1 MKKTLL
7 ALLLAAPLTAWSSL
21 ITVNSFSN
29 IQYWTGSGT
38 NQAALVLQ
46 WNDGLAP
53 NSIAWGYRWNG
64 AATGF
69 QLLTAVAG
77 KTIVTEPAGGAVI
90 TNLFGADTNLTLTVE
105 RYGFG
110 DAVYSMVYSRAGI
123 TRTQEDWDS
132 GYWAYSLFGGNFQY
146 PVYDDQWNLVG
157 TNAYSVTGSSSYTN
171 VSWFTSPIGA
181 SARGLVNG
189 SWDAWSFAAGL
200 TNVPVAQPSA
210 AVPEPRVVGL
220 LLLAVVSILIRRL
233 CRHAC

>member
-1 MKKTLL
+1 MKRILVAL
-7 ALLLAAPLTAWSSL
+7 ALAAPFTAKSQL
-21 ITVNSFSN
+21 ITSFSD
-29 IQYWTGSGT
+29 IKQWTGSGT

-53 NSIAWGYRWNG
+53 TSLAWGYRWNG

-77 KTIVTEPAGGAVI
+77 KTIVREPAGGAVI

-132 GYWAYSLFGGNFQY
+132 GYWAYSIFGGNFQY
-146 PVYDDQWNLVG
+146 PVYDDEWNLIG
-157 TNAYSVTGSSSYTN
+157 TNTYATLGSTVYSN

-189 SWDAWSFAAGL
+189 SWDSWSFAAGL
-200 TNVPVAQPSA
+200 TNVPVAQPAA
-210 AVPEPRVVGL
+210 AVPEPRIAGL
-220 LLLAVVSILIRRL
+220 LVLAIAWIWLRKL
-233 CRHAC
+233 CRHAY

>member
-1 MKKTLL
+1 MKKIFL
-7 ALLLAAPLTAWSSL
+7 ALLLAAQPTAWSQL
-21 ITVNSFSN
+21 ITVNSFTN
-29 IQYWTGSGT
+29 IQYWTGTGT

-53 NSIAWGYRWNG
+53 TSIAWGYRWNG

-77 KTIVTEPAGGAVI
+77 QTIVTGPVGGAVI

-110 DAVYSMVYSRAGI
+110 DAVYSMVYSGAGM

-132 GYWAYSLFGGNFQY
+132 GYWAYSLFGGNFEY
-146 PVYDDQWNLVG
+146 PVYDDQWNPVG
-157 TNAYSVTGSSSYTN
+157 SNAYSVTGSSLYAN

-181 SARGLVNG
+181 SARELVNG

-200 TNVPVAQPSA
+200 TNVPPAQPAA
-210 AVPEPRVVGL
+210 AVPEPSIAAL
-220 LLLAVVSILIRRL
+220 LLLAVVFIWIRRF